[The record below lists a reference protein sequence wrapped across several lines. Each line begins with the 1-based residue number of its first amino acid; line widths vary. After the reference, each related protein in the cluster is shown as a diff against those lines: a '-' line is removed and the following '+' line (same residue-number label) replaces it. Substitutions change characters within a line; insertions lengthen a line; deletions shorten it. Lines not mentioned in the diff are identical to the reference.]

1 MTSAREIDKTLTGR
15 FRALRDHYRI
25 QASATFAVIATLAFI
40 AGEIFPKVNEFV
52 FHSGVLLYVTFLV
65 VLDLSVSVYL
75 NQAPAITQLL
85 KNQDESMV
93 RLNEAI
99 PRCRTD
105 GADLLEYAGA
115 TTLPLIRVIQREG
128 VPLRLLVKHPDTV
141 LGLQKQRMVTTL
153 DTLFNSIFEGYQG
166 KYEIRCY
173 RLPFTVR
180 GRRLGS
186 RSEEHTSELQSLRH
200 LV

>member
-15 FRALRDHYRI
+15 FRPLLDHYRT
-25 QASATFAVIATLAFI
+25 QASATFAVTAPLAFI

-93 RLNEAI
+93 RLNE
-99 PRCRTD
+99 
-105 GADLLEYAGA
+105 
-115 TTLPLIRVIQREG
+115 
-128 VPLRLLVKHPDTV
+128 
-141 LGLQKQRMVTTL
+141 
-153 DTLFNSIFEGYQG
+153 
-166 KYEIRCY
+166 EI
-173 RLPFTVR
+173 
-180 GRRLGS
+180 GRA
-186 RSEEHTSELQSLRH
+186 H
-200 LV
+200 V